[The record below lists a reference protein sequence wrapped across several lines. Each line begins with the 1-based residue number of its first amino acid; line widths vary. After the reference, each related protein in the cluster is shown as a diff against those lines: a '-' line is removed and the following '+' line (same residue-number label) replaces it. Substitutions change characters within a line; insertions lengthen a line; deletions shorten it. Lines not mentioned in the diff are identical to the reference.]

1 MPDPIS
7 DAITRVKMQNLARD
21 AALKIVELL
30 SQFRVTEAGNPD
42 GYRIARQLAAVA
54 GIEKEINTRLSEIK
68 PVYRGSR

>member
-7 DAITRVKMQNLARD
+7 DALTRTKIRDLTRD
-21 AALKIVELL
+21 AALRIVELL

-42 GYRIARQLAAVA
+42 AYRIARQLAAVA

-68 PVYRGSR
+68 PV